1 MTGRRRGRRGST
13 LVMVALMLVAIMGV
27 TAIALDLGRF
37 YVVNNELQTAVD
49 AAALAGALQLQ
60 KSTLTSE
67 SALQD
72 QVRTTV
78 TSFVATQNQVDNA
91 AFAIAPAAIELVF
104 YDPTVSAE
112 PIRYPA
118 ANGRTANAV
127 AVGYYDQHAFKD
139 SRPIFAQ
146 IIGRGDQRL
155 RKRAVA
161 WVANLSLNCVRP
173 WGLPY
178 STIYRKVTGTSA
190 PIPAPQLTQAQIS
203 SWFGATA
210 SNPAARRVTILPPN
224 QTSTL
229 ANDGEWKGFNFTG
242 NVGRPSFTDGLQGC
256 RQYEVGTSAADGN
269 TLPGQADQYADWSSQ
284 VIWSNDRSRRE
295 ATETGAGVCYKRIT
309 AGAGGDAGCYADAA
323 AAAAGTP
330 GVTIHV
336 AWADLVGVGSNMLDF
351 RVVGKVKLMCYFDA
365 APGGAGGG
373 PPGGGGAPGPVC
385 PAGPPGAPSPMTGYP
400 EGTIVIEVETLAS
413 NLITPETVL
422 GSTVSF
428 AQRLLLVK

>member
-78 TSFVATQNQVDNA
+78 TSFVATQNRVDNA

-173 WGLPY
+173 WGMPY
-178 STIYRKVTGTSA
+178 TTGIYKAITGNTVA
-190 PIPAPQLTQAQIS
+190 APAPDLTQAQIS
-203 SWFGATA
+203 SYMDATA
-210 SNPAARRVTILPPN
+210 SNTALRRLTILGAN

-229 ANDGEWKGFNFTG
+229 SNDGEWKGFNFSG
-242 NVGRPSFTDGLQGC
+242 NVGRPNFVDGIQGC
-256 RQYEVGTSAADGN
+256 RDYEVGTDASLGN
-269 TLPGQADQYADWSSQ
+269 TLPGQANQYVNWSSS
-284 VIWSNDRSRRE
+284 VLWSNAGPSGGPGSGGSGLCYQAS
-295 ATETGAGVCYKRIT
+295 ATN
-309 AGAGGDAGCYADAA
+309 AGCFDPAA
-323 AAAAGTP
+323 TASL
-330 GVTIHV
+330 GVVIHT
-336 AWADLVGVGSNMLDF
+336 AWGDITGVGSDMLDF
-351 RVVGKVKLMCYFDA
+351 RVVGKSRLLCYYQSTSS
-365 APGGAGGG
+365 
-373 PPGGGGAPGPVC
+373 VC
-385 PAGPPGAPSPMTGYP
+385 PAPEPGTPNTGYP
-400 EGTIVIEVETLAS
+400 EGTIVLEVETLGS
-413 NLITPETVL
+413 NIIDPETL
-422 GSTVSF
+422 LSSTVSL